1 MFGLGPATKIHI
13 ALEAVDMRKGFEG
26 LHGLVRDHLGEDPL
40 SGHLFLFANRARTW
54 LKALV
59 WTGADSGSA
68 PKASAKAALL
78 RYHETVLTDGDTVQ
92 PGSVLGPYE
101 IVELLGAGGMG
112 AVYRARDTRL
122 DREVALKIIL
132 PDSSESNHRR
142 RFLNE
147 AKAVSALNHPN
158 VVTVYEASSIDGV
171 DFIAMELIVGETLA
185 VRIARGSIPIP
196 DVVRIALQ
204 VAEGLDAAHQSGLI
218 HRDLKPSNIMITRD
232 GRAKIL
238 DFGLAKKTE
247 QSGSTTATVTMSML
261 TAAGAAV
268 GTLAYMSPEQARG
281 DVPGPLSDM
290 FTYGTVLYETL
301 TCQRPFDGK
310 TQLDYFHQLC
320 FEDPV
325 PIGTRRP
332 ATPPA
337 LIAIVARAMAR
348 NPSDRFASMSSLVDA
363 LKMLV
368 LSDAQLAF
376 ASSTATMTT
385 LPRYVAAGELSERSI
400 ALRRFAYAGLATIA
414 AVSLAAVAWYFI
426 HHPTRGSAAPATLT
440 KITYDAGLTG
450 YPAISADGKLLA
462 YASDRAGGNL
472 DIWVQQL
479 GGGQPTRLTTD
490 PDDDYE
496 PDFSPDGTHIAYRSD
511 RRGGGVYITPTL
523 SGSEE
528 LLAPGGFDPKYSP
541 DGDTV
546 AYWHGYVGGAL
557 YPKAAHIVLVPV
569 RTRQPKIFRPD
580 FDTAA
585 YPVWLS
591 NSRLLFLG
599 RKRDRSGNSV
609 VDWWVA
615 DIDTGYAVPTGA
627 LKRFADAGLTSAP
640 STYWFKPESQAARA
654 VFFTATHG
662 DATNVWKVVLDPQG
676 ITTGPPTG
684 VTFGASLDSDVSV
697 ADQPSGRTVAF
708 SSLSLARNVWK
719 LPLTDS
725 GEAAGPAQKLLA
737 DEADMSSPT
746 VSVDGQILALLARDP
761 DGFRIVTFN
770 LTNMQRSTVAAVGAS
785 RGALNDPK
793 FPILSGDGKKVIFRR
808 DHGAFMTTLEDGPV
822 SQLLPACGKPSD
834 VTFDG
839 GQILCDSISA
849 DERIRLWSHGKTGTL
864 VLQPDGRKTT
874 QSDGRFSPNERWVAY
889 SEGRPSS
896 PERRIMIVPATPDK
910 KLAASDWIPVSDPG
924 DFDISPVWGSDGR
937 HIYYVSDKDGFR
949 CIWARPVD
957 PDTARPTGP
966 AFPVAHFH
974 LASQTLRTT
983 SLSASRGFLIFT
995 MTETTGNIWTQ
1006 QIAGEVN

>member
-1 MFGLGPATKIHI
+1 
-13 ALEAVDMRKGFEG
+13 MRQRKR
-26 LHGLVRDHLGEDPL
+26 LI
-40 SGHLFLFANRARTW
+40 
-54 LKALV
+54 
-59 WTGADSGSA
+59 
-68 PKASAKAALL
+68 L
-78 RYHETVLTDGDTVQ
+78 RYHDTVQQPEGNSVQ
-92 PGSVLGPYE
+92 PGSILGPYE
-101 IVELLGAGGMG
+101 IVELLGEGGMG

-132 PDSSESNHRR
+132 PDSTSESTNRR

-158 VVTVYEASSIDGV
+158 VVTVYEAASIGGV
-171 DFIAMELIVGETLA
+171 DFIAMELIVGETLS
-185 VRIARGSIPIP
+185 VRIGRGVIPIP

-204 VAEGLDAAHQSGLI
+204 VAEGLSAAHQAGLV

-238 DFGLAKKTE
+238 DFGLAKKAE
-247 QSGSTTATVTMSML
+247 RNVVATATVTLSML
-261 TAAGAAV
+261 TAAGSAV

-281 DVPGPLSDM
+281 VVPGPLSDM
-290 FTYGTVLYETL
+290 FTYGSVLYETL
-301 TCQRPFDGK
+301 TCLRPFDGR

-325 PIGTRRP
+325 PLGTRRP
-332 ATPPA
+332 DTPPA
-337 LIAIVARAMAR
+337 LVAIIARAMAR
-348 NPSDRFASMSSLVDA
+348 NPAERFASMASLVDA
-363 LKMLV
+363 LKILV

-385 LPRYVAAGELSERSI
+385 LPRHLATGNFSSRAQ
-400 ALRRFAYAGLATIA
+400 AWRRYTQAGLATIA
-414 AVSLAAVAWYFI
+414 TFALAVAAYYVL
-426 HHPTRGSAAPATLT
+426 HRNSSAPGAPGTLT

-462 YASDRAGGNL
+462 YASDRTGGNL
-472 DIWVQQL
+472 DIWIQQL
-479 GGGQPTRLTTD
+479 GGGQPTRLTKD
-490 PDDDYE
+490 PGDDYQ
-496 PDFSPDGTHIAYRSD
+496 PAFSPDGTHIAYRSD
-511 RRGGGVYITPTL
+511 RRGGGVYVTPTL

-541 DGDTV
+541 DGSTI

-557 YPKAAHIVLVPV
+557 YPGAARIELVSV
-569 RTRQPKIFRPD
+569 RTRQSQVFRPD

-591 NSRLLFLG
+591 GSRLLFLG
-599 RKRDRSGNSV
+599 RKRDKTGNSI

-627 LKRFADAGLTSAP
+627 LKRFGDAGLTSVP
-640 STYWFKPESQAARA
+640 STYWFKPETAADGA

-662 DATNVWKVVLDPQG
+662 DATNVWQIQLDADG
-676 ITTGPPTG
+676 KSTGPPTG
-684 VTFGASLDSDVSV
+684 VTFGASLDSSVSV
-697 ADQPSGRTVAF
+697 ADQGSGRTVAF

-719 LPLTDS
+719 VPLAAS
-725 GEAAGPAQKLLA
+725 GDASGRAQKLLS

-746 VSVDGQILALLARDP
+746 VSLDGQTVALLARDP
-761 DGFRIVTFN
+761 DGYRIVTFN
-770 LTNMQRSTVAAVGAS
+770 LANMQRSPVAAVGAS
-785 RGALNDPK
+785 RGTLDDPR
-793 FPILSGDGKKVIFRR
+793 FPLLSGDGTKVVFRR
-808 DHGAFMTTLEDGPV
+808 DGGAFMTTVEDGPV
-822 SQLLPACGKPSD
+822 LQLLKSCGKPSD

-839 GQILCDSISA
+839 GQILCDSRES
-849 DERIRLWSHGKTGTL
+849 DEKIVLWSHGVTETL
-864 VLQPDGRKTT
+864 VAQPDGRNTT
-874 QSDGRFSPNERWVAY
+874 QFDGHFSPNERWVAY

-896 PERRIMIVPATPDK
+896 PERRIMVVPNTPNK
-910 KLAASDWIPVSDPG
+910 KLAGGDWIAIGDSG
-924 DFDISPVWGSDGR
+924 DFDISPVWGADGK

-966 AFPVAHFH
+966 AFAIAHFH
-974 LASQTLRTT
+974 MASQTLRTT

-1006 QIAGEVN
+1006 QIAGGVK